1 MEAKVAKTL
10 MEAYASVYDQS
21 EQIDESIVPNID
33 DKLKGR
39 SRPEGPRIKMG
50 PGEGGRRPKKDRP
63 YPGRKPIK
71 IGLPIDKIK
80 DMMKREDVDV
90 FDVVKG
96 YLMAEHDLTEEKALK
111 VMLELEDEHRDAII
125 ENVVRTGNINLPS
138 MKGRPPTVPG
148 RRPLPSLGG
157 LDLDKLG
164 RQTAEILGGEIGARR
179 GRKTGGNVLGIPEKI
194 GRDRGRTV
202 GGDAYDKIRSGNPGG
217 AIRSVLDALK

>member
-21 EQIDESIVPNID
+21 EQINEGTTSIISAT
-33 DKLKGR
+33 DKLSR
-39 SRPEGPRIKMG
+39 SEGPRKMG
-50 PGEGGRRPKKDRP
+50 PGEGVKRPKKDRH

-96 YLMAEHDLTEEKALK
+96 YLMVEHDLTEEKALK

-148 RRPLPSLGG
+148 RRPLPTLGS

-164 RQTAEILGGEIGARR
+164 RQAAERLGGEIGARR
-179 GRKTGGNVLGIPEKI
+179 GRNTGGNVLGIPEKI
-194 GRDRGRTV
+194 GRDKGGRV
-202 GGDAYDKIRSGNPGG
+202 AIDAYERFRSGNPGG